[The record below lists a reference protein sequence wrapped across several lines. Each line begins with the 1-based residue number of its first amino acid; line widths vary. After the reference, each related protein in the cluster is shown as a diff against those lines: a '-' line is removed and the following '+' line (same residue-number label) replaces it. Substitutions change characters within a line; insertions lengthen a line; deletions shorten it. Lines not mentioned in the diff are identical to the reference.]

1 MSVVGEYIDRAISG
15 RTDERPDFQR
25 MIADSSKKQFAYVVV
40 WKLDR
45 FARNR
50 YDSAMY
56 KAKLKKNG
64 VKVLSAMEPISNSP
78 ESIIMEGL
86 LESMAEYYSANLS
99 ENVKRGQRE
108 SMLKHNWTGG
118 TVPFG
123 YQVREKKLLPRED
136 RAPIVKE
143 IFEKYAAGVSKKE
156 ICDDLNRRG
165 IRTYAGCPFTK
176 ASLETMLKNKKYIGI
191 FSYGD
196 MSYEDEEIRLI
207 SDELFYKVQRKLAAI
222 KRAPAEN
229 KAKVEYLLRGK
240 AFCGHC
246 GTRMVGES
254 GRSKTGDVHYY
265 YACGKK
271 KKSHTCSKKNE
282 QKGFLEWYVVEQTMA
297 YILHP
302 ARLDQIA
309 DAVLNAYDQ
318 EFNTD
323 EIKGME
329 KELAR
334 IEKEANAAV
343 DFIVATDRAELRE
356 RYQAKL
362 EQLEDRKAD
371 IQSQLSKLKIAVSI
385 RYTHEQVVAWLKTI
399 CRGDP
404 TDEVFQ
410 RRIIDV
416 FINSVYVYD
425 DKIVIFYN
433 IRDGKQVS
441 YMEASEALEG
451 LDEESDIQ
459 NRGGPESS
467 NINGSG
473 LPEIV
478 LKCFVLRRFLHL
490 RISFALEK
498 FMRKSLTATVTTTGL
513 QNSAGIG
520 QKPSSQG
527 VFYAFL
533 ILEISFIYCCMR
545 SALSLC
551 IRSETCPYT
560 SKVNDADA
568 WPRFV
573 CTVFTSSP
581 FCREITAKVCRRS
594 WTRASGAP
602 ASSASFLKCRY
613 SRLATR

>member
-1 MSVVGEYIDRAISG
+1 MNAVIYARYSSYGQQEQSIEGQLRDCRAYCEREGMKVVGEYIDRAISG

-25 MIADSSKKQFAYVVV
+25 MIADSSKKQFNYVIV

-64 VKVLSAMEPISNSP
+64 VKVLSAMEPISDTP

-123 YQVREKKLLPRED
+123 YRVQNKKLLPRED

-143 IFEKYAAGVSKKE
+143 IFEQYAAGVSKKE

-176 ASLETMLKNKKYIGI
+176 ASLETMLKNKKYIGV
-191 FSYGD
+191 FTYGD

-207 SDELFYKVQRKLAAI
+207 SDELFYKVQRKLAAT
-222 KRAPAEN
+222 KRAPAER

-246 GTRMVGES
+246 GARLVGES
-254 GRSKTGDVHYY
+254 GRSKTGEVHHY
-265 YACGKK
+265 YACAKK
-271 KKSHTCSKKNE
+271 KKSHTCGKKNE
-282 QKGFLEWYVVEQTMA
+282 QKEFLEWYVVEQTAA

-302 ARLDQIA
+302 SRLDQIA
-309 DAVLNAYDQ
+309 DAVLKAYDQ
-318 EFNTD
+318 EFNSA
-323 EIKGME
+323 EVNALE
-329 KELAR
+329 KELAK
-334 IEKEANAAV
+334 IEKEATATV
-343 DFIVATDRAELRE
+343 DLIVSTDRADLQQRF
-356 RYQAKL
+356 QTKL

-371 IQSQLSKLKIAVSI
+371 IESQLSKLKIAVSI

-404 TDEVFQ
+404 TDEAFQ
-410 RRIIDV
+410 RKIIDV
-416 FINSVYVYD
+416 FINSVYVFD
-425 DKIVIFYN
+425 DRIVVFYN
-433 IRDGKQVS
+433 VRDGKQVS
-441 YMEASEALEG
+441 FLEASDALEG
-451 LDEESDIQ
+451 LEEESDLQ
-459 NRGGPESS
+459 SRGEPDCSD
-467 NINGSG
+467 INGSG

-478 LKCFVLRRFLHL
+478 LKYLFSRRFLLFRH
-490 RISFALEK
+490 
-498 FMRKSLTATVTTTGL
+498 
-513 QNSAGIG
+513 
-520 QKPSSQG
+520 
-527 VFYAFL
+527 
-533 ILEISFIYCCMR
+533 C
-545 SALSLC
+545 LC
-551 IRSETCPYT
+551 
-560 SKVNDADA
+560 V
-568 WPRFV
+568 
-573 CTVFTSSP
+573 
-581 FCREITAKVCRRS
+581 
-594 WTRASGAP
+594 
-602 ASSASFLKCRY
+602 
-613 SRLATR
+613 

>member
-1 MSVVGEYIDRAISG
+1 MQFSTLELLLQALPYPETEKGGQEHLNAVIYARYSSYGQQEQSIEGQIRDCRAYCEREGMKVVGEYIDRAISG

-25 MIADSSKKQFAYVVV
+25 MIADASKKQFDYVVV

-50 YDSAMY
+50 YDSATY

-64 VKVLSAMEPISNSP
+64 VKVLSAMEPISDSP

-118 TVPFG
+118 TVPYG
-123 YQVREKKLLPRED
+123 YRVQDKKLQPRED
-136 RAPIVKE
+136 TAPIVKE
-143 IFEKYAAGVSKKE
+143 IFERYASGVSKVE
-156 ICDDLNRRG
+156 ICEDLNRRG
-165 IRTYAGCPFTK
+165 LRTYAGCPFTK
-176 ASLETMLKNKKYIGI
+176 ASLETMLKNKKYIGV
-191 FSYGD
+191 FSYGE

-207 SDELFYKVQRKLAAI
+207 SDELFYKVQKKLAAT
-222 KRAPAEN
+222 KRAPAAA
-229 KAKVEYLLRGK
+229 KAKVNYLLRGK

-246 GTRMVGES
+246 GANLVGES

-265 YACGKK
+265 YACAKK
-271 KKSHTCSKKNE
+271 KKSHTCGKKNE

-309 DAVLNAYDQ
+309 DAVLKAYDK

-323 EIKGME
+323 GIKGLE

-343 DFIVATDRAELRE
+343 DFMVSTDRKELQQ

-371 IQSQLSKLKIAVSI
+371 IESELSKLKIAVSI

-404 TDEVFQ
+404 TDEEFQ
-410 RRIIDV
+410 RRIIDI
-416 FINSVYVYD
+416 FINSVYVFD

-433 IRDGKQVS
+433 IKDGKQVS
-441 YMEASEALEG
+441 YIEASEALEDLEG
-451 LDEESDIQ
+451 ESDLQ
-459 NRGGPESS
+459 NRGEAESS
-467 NINGSG
+467 DLIGSG

-478 LKCFVLRRFLHL
+478 LECDVSRRFFGSMS
-490 RISFALEK
+490 I
-498 FMRKSLTATVTTTGL
+498 VG
-513 QNSAGIG
+513 
-520 QKPSSQG
+520 
-527 VFYAFL
+527 FYAHRTCPTL
-533 ILEISFIYCCMR
+533 RPHR
-545 SALSLC
+545 S
-551 IRSETCPYT
+551 RSEGVSFTHT
-560 SKVNDADA
+560 SFSTE
-568 WPRFV
+568 P
-573 CTVFTSSP
+573 S
-581 FCREITAKVCRRS
+581 E
-594 WTRASGAP
+594 
-602 ASSASFLKCRY
+602 
-613 SRLATR
+613 RLL